1 MQGTVLAGVELVSE
15 IFHYQYPVKKKKKK
29 KKKRNIKPM
38 AIKLKKKP
46 TNCLLR
52 ITIEKKCCFNLN
64 FCVVMAFFFFILK
77 INKESTHN
85 SPAVWVCH

>member
-1 MQGTVLAGVELVSE
+1 MQGTVLAGVELVSA
-15 IFHYQYPVKKKKKK
+15 IFHYQYPGKK
-29 KKKRNIKPM
+29 KKKREYQANGNQT
-38 AIKLKKKP
+38 KKNP

-64 FCVVMAFFFFILK
+64 FCVAMAFFFFILK